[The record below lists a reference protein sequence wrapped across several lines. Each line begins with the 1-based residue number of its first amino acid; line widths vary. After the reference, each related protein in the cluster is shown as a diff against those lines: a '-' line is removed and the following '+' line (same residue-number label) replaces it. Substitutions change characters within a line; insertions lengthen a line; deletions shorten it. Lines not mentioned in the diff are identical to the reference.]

1 MRGNLQS
8 YRFKGI
14 PAEGTGRTLDEA
26 ISDLSNFWMSRPT
39 LLSHNWGVLTLQ
51 ITVGSTPVTIEVADP
66 DILDALEVGD
76 TSSLVQMLARDMQLD
91 LQDAEMLL
99 SETTDVVA
107 TVDRIRPPVG
117 SGMAWTPDPGLS
129 APNVMPTAGMEWLSD
144 VGQQVDLE
152 VRRDRGRPRTQRGR
166 DLLRLVVGTGHEQ
179 GLSDA
184 SISRRTNLPVSTVRD
199 TWERIMREQRVS
211 KEFKGRK
218 KGQRYTAEQKQV
230 VKATLEDT
238 DGNAAETARRL
249 GIAPRTVRDMR
260 RSMEAKRSPRR
271 SYTQAEKRE
280 LLDIVR
286 QEQISPTE
294 AGRRL
299 GVSGRTARGWVRK
312 AKLDSLK

>member
-51 ITVGSTPVTIEVADP
+51 ITVGSTPVTLEVADP
-66 DILDALEVGD
+66 DILDDLEVGD
-76 TSSLVQMLARDMQLD
+76 TSSLIEMLARSMQLD
-91 LQDAEMLL
+91 MQDAEMLL
-99 SETTDVVA
+99 SESTDVVA
-107 TVDRIRPPVG
+107 TVDRIRPPSG

-129 APNVMPTAGMEWLSD
+129 APNVMPAAGMDWLAD
-144 VGQQVDLE
+144 VGQQVDLQ

-166 DLLRLVVGTGHEQ
+166 DLLRLIVGAGHEQ
-179 GLSDA
+179 GLTDA

-199 TWERIMREQRVS
+199 TWERIQREQRIAT
-211 KEFKGRK
+211 EFKGRK
-218 KGQRYTAEQKQV
+218 KGQRYTADQKAV

-238 DGNAAETARRL
+238 GGNAAAAARRL
-249 GIAPRTVRDMR
+249 GLAPRTVRDLK
-260 RSMEAKRSPRR
+260 RSMKAKKTPRR
-271 SYTQAEKRE
+271 SYTQTDKDQ
-280 LLDIVR
+280 LLDLVR
-286 QEQISPTE
+286 SDKISPTE

-312 AKLDSLK
+312 AKLDSVK